1 MQQNKT
7 GKILPVLSL
16 LSITAL
22 TQMKTISSCPVDN
35 QLVKRNNKG
44 YGKCLYV
51 LTLMLQLC
59 YCIYVEAYDP
69 LPEVI
74 NAW

>member
-1 MQQNKT
+1 
-7 GKILPVLSL
+7 
-16 LSITAL
+16 
-22 TQMKTISSCPVDN
+22 MKTISSCPVDN

-44 YGKCLYV
+44 YSRCLYV